1 MLCGVNKDDNDDDT
15 ESVIYLF
22 TTFFQKKTY
31 VKRKKSVTLPRL
43 LPFCVNTNHN

>member
-22 TTFFQKKTY
+22 ASFFQKKTY
-31 VKRKKSVTLPRL
+31 VKRKKISNFTAIIAFL
-43 LPFCVNTNHN
+43 CEHKS